1 MWILEERDVE
11 REMKMIDDEVDID
24 DVRVDR

>member
-1 MWILEERDVE
+1 MWILEEGDVE
-11 REMKMIDDEVDID
+11 GEMKMIDDEVDID